1 MATKPTVKG
10 TMRRVKAIVA
20 GVLSVLAAA
29 GVAAQFK
36 ADVPKVC
43 SSCDGWNAP
52 REPFRVF
59 GNTYYV
65 GVAGLSAVLVT
76 SDAGH
81 VLLDAGLPQS
91 APVIDAH
98 LRALGFKT
106 GDIKLIVN
114 SHAHFDHGGG
124 IAAMQRASGAEVA
137 ASASGARALEAGEPT
152 PDDPQY
158 AFGRESN
165 GFPRVSHVRVV
176 KDGEVLHVG
185 PIALTA
191 HLTPGHTPGSTT
203 WTWKSCEGARCVD
216 VVYADS
222 LNAVSAPGFRFSG
235 DRTHPSLVT
244 SFRRSIA
251 AVAALPCDVLL
262 SVHPEFSGMDRK
274 LQLRAAGAPAN
285 PFVDPEGCRTYAA
298 SASQALDRR
307 LAEEQR

>member
-1 MATKPTVKG
+1 MV
-10 TMRRVKAIVA
+10 
-20 GVLSVLAAA
+20 GVVSVLATV

-36 ADVPKVC
+36 GDPPKVC

-81 VLLDAGLPQS
+81 ILLDAGLPQS

-98 LRALGFKT
+98 IRALGFKT
-106 GDIKLIVN
+106 QDVKLIVN

-137 ASASGARALEAGEPT
+137 ASPSGARALEAGEPT

-165 GFPRVSHVRVV
+165 GFPKVSRVRVV
-176 KDGEVLHVG
+176 KNGEVLRVG

-203 WTWKSCEGARCVD
+203 WTWKSCEGARCLD

-235 DRTHPSLVT
+235 DKTHPSVVD
-244 SFRRSIA
+244 SFRGSIA
-251 AVAALPCDVLL
+251 TVAALPCDVLL

-274 LQLRAAGAPAN
+274 LQLRASGAPDN
-285 PFVDPEGCRTYAA
+285 PFVDPQACRTYAA
-298 SASQALDRR
+298 NASQTLDRR
-307 LAEEQR
+307 LAEER

>member
-1 MATKPTVKG
+1 M
-10 TMRRVKAIVA
+10 
-20 GVLSVLAAA
+20 GVVSVLAAV
-29 GVAAQFK
+29 GVGAQFK
-36 ADVPKVC
+36 SDPPKVC

-52 REPFRVF
+52 RAPFRVF

-91 APVIDAH
+91 ATAIDAH
-98 LRALGFKT
+98 IRALGFRT
-106 GDIKLIVN
+106 EDVKLIVN

-137 ASASGARALEAGEPT
+137 ASPASARALETGEPT

-165 GFPRVSHVRVV
+165 AFPKVTRVRVV
-176 KDGEVLHVG
+176 RDGEMLHVG

-191 HLTPGHTPGSTT
+191 HFTPGHTPGSTT
-203 WTWKSCEGARCVD
+203 WTWKSCEGARCLD

-235 DRTHPSLVT
+235 DKSHPSLVEA
-244 SFRRSIA
+244 FRKSVA
-251 AVAALPCDVLL
+251 TVAALPCDVLL
-262 SVHPEFSGMDRK
+262 SVHPEFSGTDRK
-274 LQLRAAGAPAN
+274 LQLRAAGSSGN
-285 PFVDPEGCRTYAA
+285 PFIDPQGCRAYAD

-307 LAEEQR
+307 LAEER

>member
-1 MATKPTVKG
+1 MKSL
-10 TMRRVKAIVA
+10 VA
-20 GVLSVLAAA
+20 GLLSVLAVA

-36 ADVPKVC
+36 ADPPIRC

-65 GVAGLSAVLVT
+65 GVAGLSTVLVT

-91 APVIDAH
+91 APAIDAH
-98 LRALGFKT
+98 IRALGFRT
-106 GDIKLIVN
+106 QDVKLIVN

-137 ASASGARALEAGEPT
+137 ASPSGARALEAGEPT

-158 AFGRESN
+158 AFGRAVN

-176 KDGEVLHVG
+176 KDGEVLRVG

-203 WTWKSCEGARCVD
+203 WTWKSCEGTRCLD

-222 LNAVSAPGFRFSG
+222 LNSVSAPGFRFNG
-235 DRTHPSLVT
+235 DASHPRLVDA
-244 SFRRSIA
+244 FRKSIA
-251 AVAALPCDVLL
+251 TVADLPCDVLL

-274 LQLRAAGAPAN
+274 LQARAAGGAAN
-285 PFVDPEGCRTYAA
+285 PFIDAQACRVYAA
-298 SASQALDRR
+298 SALRSLDRR
-307 LAEEQR
+307 VAEER